1 MPLMTWLH
9 NVKVLQDVDD
19 HHDDNRDH
27 HAQHVAIM
35 IKRTPTHQELL
46 NMVEHQ
52 HLQ

>member
-1 MPLMTWLH
+1 MPLMTRLH
-9 NVKVLQDVDD
+9 NVKVLYDNDD
-19 HHDDNRDH
+19 RHNDNRGH

-35 IKRTPTHQELL
+35 IKRTPTHQEIL